1 MKCTVVID
9 GSREEEVL
17 IYAHEPNDLTRKI
30 AQLVQGTE
38 APLIGY
44 TETAAV
50 TLQASDIF
58 CITIDGGK
66 LYALTEG
73 ERLQMRR
80 RLYELEQLLG
90 RDFVKINQSC
100 IVSTKRI
107 ARFEAS
113 RGGALMVVLK
123 NGYRDYVSRRQLK
136 AVKERMG
143 L

>member
-9 GSREEEVL
+9 ERHEEEVL
-17 IYAHEPNDLTRKI
+17 IYAHAQNDLTREI
-30 AQLVQGTE
+30 VRLAQGAE

-66 LYALTEG
+66 IFAVTENARFQMRQRLYA
-73 ERLQMRR
+73 
-80 RLYELEQLLG
+80 LEQLLG

-113 RGGALMVVLK
+113 RGGALMVILK